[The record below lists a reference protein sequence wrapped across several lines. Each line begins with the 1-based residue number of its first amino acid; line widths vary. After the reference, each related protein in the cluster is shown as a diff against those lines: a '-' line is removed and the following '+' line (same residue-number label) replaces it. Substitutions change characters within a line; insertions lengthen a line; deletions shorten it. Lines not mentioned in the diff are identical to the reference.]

1 MTSLHVGT
9 VTTREAA
16 RSALAAAPVAAALRR
31 LVAAATLVLVGLG
44 VLGVVLGA
52 AASARERGETLA
64 RLRTL
69 GLRRRA
75 SAGAIVA
82 ELLPPALVAALGGLV
97 VGILLARLSI
107 GPLALRLVTG
117 ASTDP
122 PLVVPWWT
130 LLPALLVVAAVPV
143 VVAVEMSVRRRER
156 LGLVLRAG
164 NT

>member
-1 MTSLHVGT
+1 MGT
-9 VTTREAA
+9 VTTREQV
-16 RSALAAAPVAAALRR
+16 RSALAAEPVAAALRR
-31 LVAAATLVLVGLG
+31 LVAGATLVLIAFG

-52 AASARERGETLA
+52 AASARDRGETLA

-75 SAGAIVA
+75 AAGAIVA
-82 ELLPPALVAALGGLV
+82 ELLPPTLVAALGGLFA
-97 VGILLARLSI
+97 GILLAWVSI

-117 ASTDP
+117 GSADP

-130 LLPALLVVAAVPV
+130 VIPALIVVAAVPV
-143 VVAVEMSVRRRER
+143 VVAVEMSLRRRER

-164 NT
+164 T